1 MVPVEL
7 RLNVFSLLILLGV
20 FQGFFIS
27 YFLLKKENR
36 KLSRNIYLGLF
47 VLTLSLVILEILL
60 NYTGFIVRIIWFD
73 NFAEPLNFAIAPLLY
88 LYIISGLHPEK
99 SVAYKPHFIV
109 FSLYLIYSFLYFIQS
124 DGYKLNAYYSNYFPK
139 LASGAYQA
147 LFDPDP
153 LHLRTYIY
161 EITFVQFVVYIV
173 LSIKAIL
180 EELHKKGISFFRS
193 RGHEFLGYRNSI
205 LHFVVITVIIIG
217 VKIHF
222 GRDIGDYFIA
232 SYGAFILYLTSISIV
247 SRSSFFSESSVEN
260 TEKYRKSS
268 LEASDK
274 EDILRRLQTFVQN
287 EKYYADNMASLP
299 DLSVKIGE
307 TSHKVS
313 QVINEKCGMNFYT
326 WLAKY
331 RIDEAKKILSG
342 PERMKYKI
350 EEVGEMVGYNSKAS
364 FNKAFKNLTGKTPSE
379 YRNSF

>member
-60 NYTGFIVRIIWFD
+60 NYTGLMVRIISFD

-88 LYIISGLHPEK
+88 LYTVSGLHPEK
-99 SVAYKPHFIV
+99 KMVYKPHFIV
-109 FSLYLIYSFLYFIQS
+109 FGLYLIYSFLYFIQS
-124 DGYKLNAYYSNYFPK
+124 DGYKLNAYHSNYSPE
-139 LASGAYQA
+139 LVSDAYRA
-147 LFDPDP
+147 IFDPDP

-161 EITFVQFVVYIV
+161 EITLVHFIFYIV
-173 LSIKAIL
+173 LSIKAII
-180 EELHKKGISFFRS
+180 EELRKKGISFFQS
-193 RGHEFLGYRNSI
+193 RGYEILRYRNSV
-205 LHFVVITVIIIG
+205 LHFIVITLIIIG

-247 SRSSFFSESSVEN
+247 NHSGFFSEPSAKN
-260 TEKYRKSS
+260 AEKYRKSS

-274 EDILRRLQTFVQN
+274 EDILRRLEDFVLN
-287 EKYYADNMASLP
+287 EKYYASKRASLP
-299 DLSVKIGE
+299 DLSEKIGE

-313 QVINEKCGMNFYT
+313 QVINEKCAMNFYT
-326 WLAKY
+326 WLAKF

-342 PERMKYKI
+342 SERMKYKI
-350 EEVGEMVGYNSKAS
+350 EEVGEQVGYNSKAS
-364 FNKAFKNLTGKTPSE
+364 FNKAFKNLTGETPSE